1 MLKRIAKTV
10 LNILLFLCI
19 IIIAYLT
26 MLRGLFLENVS
37 AKPRNDLNLQEIE
50 NLTKFSSGN
59 IHDWID
65 EYLIKYDIPM
75 EVLDE
80 IEIEQQEFVN
90 EYINSFIETAKN
102 GDDVPEI
109 PEDKIKEIMIKGVNA
124 YNKKYNKNLSM
135 DKINLFLNDITGKL
149 KTALKIIHQNISFFG
164 WVRFLLND
172 AVYYSFIVIMIS
184 LIVIMAITYRKEFFF
199 SVGGISIFS
208 GITLFITFGILKIS
222 AFQNILEF
230 LPLDL
235 SKLKTTCIILASIL
249 IIVGFLLLTIY
260 KFIISMK
267 KEKIKR
273 NK

>member
-37 AKPRNDLNLQEIE
+37 AKSRNDLNLQEIE

-80 IEIEQQEFVN
+80 IEIEQKELVN

-102 GDDVPEI
+102 GEDIPEI
-109 PEDKIKEIMIKGVNA
+109 PEDKIKEIMIKGVKA

-135 DKINLFLNDITGKL
+135 DKINLCLNDLTGNL

-164 WVRFLLND
+164 WFRFLLHD

-273 NK
+273 NE